1 MDIQEALVEQRQLE
15 DKGDD
20 ESTARN
26 FKVVAREADLLPRSS
41 AKSGKK
47 ERK

>member
-26 FKVVAREADLLPRSS
+26 FKVVARKADLLARAS
-41 AKSGKK
+41 AKSGR
-47 ERK
+47 EGRK